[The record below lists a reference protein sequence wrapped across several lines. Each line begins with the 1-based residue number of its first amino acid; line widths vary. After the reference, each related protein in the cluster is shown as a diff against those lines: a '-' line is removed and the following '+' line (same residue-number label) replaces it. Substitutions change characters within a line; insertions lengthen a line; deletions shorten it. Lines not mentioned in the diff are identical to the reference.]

1 MRIRARVVLLLLLG
15 EERRGAAELRAWVG
29 CRGSKRWRGAKQCRR
44 TADTAAALKTRP
56 NNGSNSGLISNTVAL
71 ATTEGRRPSGPR
83 PAH

>member
-15 EERRGAAELRAWVG
+15 EERRGAAELRASAG

-44 TADTAAALKTRP
+44 TAATLETRP
-56 NNGSNSGLISNTVAL
+56 NNSSNSGLISNTVAL